1 MNDIHR
7 KKHMCE
13 NEESKKEMTFHSV
26 TLANVTNH
34 EKIIYMETYCKCL
47 KVLLFSLFMHN
58 DVHVPVKEIKC
69 K

>member
-1 MNDIHR
+1 MNVIHR

-34 EKIIYMETYCKCL
+34 EKIIYMEKYCKCL
-47 KVLLFSLFMHN
+47 EVL
-58 DVHVPVKEIKC
+58 
-69 K
+69 